1 MTLKFIDVKDFG
13 IESIFFFQ
21 NDSLNADIVICLE
34 KYGFVRSKS

>member
-13 IESIFFFQ
+13 IESIFFQ